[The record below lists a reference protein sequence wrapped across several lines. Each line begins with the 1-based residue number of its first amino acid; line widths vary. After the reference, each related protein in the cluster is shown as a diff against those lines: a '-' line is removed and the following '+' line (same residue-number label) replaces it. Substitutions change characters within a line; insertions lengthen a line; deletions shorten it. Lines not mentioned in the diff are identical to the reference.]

1 MPQKFSG
8 IHEKLKR
15 ADQNIRNLD
24 RELRRF
30 IKSGRYPVVPENK
43 REITL
48 KAIHYHK
55 KRRIPPRFAVLAGE
69 VVHHLRSCL
78 DHIAWHFSSPE
89 YREDPAKS
97 RSIAFPIWDK
107 EPVDKKGVPCFHGK
121 VKAIPDAKV
130 RELMRKFQPYD
141 TPDPANDLLSILHH
155 FDIFD
160 KHREL
165 VVCISSGA
173 RRLSANDEPIIESYK
188 RAHPELNP
196 AQVAFKF
203 KGHGKLVPQVS
214 FRNFG
219 RRPIQPVIPG
229 LTELRDATV
238 SVVAEFAKLL

>member
-1 MPQKFSG
+1 MPRKFVG
-8 IHEKLKR
+8 INEKLKR
-15 ADQNIRNLD
+15 TDENIRNLD

-30 IKSGRYPVVPENK
+30 IKRGRYPVVPENK

-69 VVHHLRSCL
+69 IVHHLRSCL
-78 DHIAWHFSSPE
+78 DHIAWHFSLPD
-89 YREDPAKS
+89 YRTDPVKS
-97 RSIAFPIWDK
+97 KSITFPICDK
-107 EPVDKKGVPCFHGK
+107 EPVKKNGVPCFDGK
-121 VKAIPDAKV
+121 VKGIANAKA
-130 RELMRKFQPYD
+130 RDLMGKFQPYK
-141 TPDPANDLLSILHH
+141 TTDPINDLLSILHH

-165 VVCISSGA
+165 VVCVSSGA
-173 RRLSANDEPIIESYK
+173 RKLPANSEPIVESYK
-188 RAHPELNP
+188 RAHPELTP

-214 FRNFG
+214 FRDFG

-229 LTELRDATV
+229 LIELRDRVA
-238 SVVAEFAKLL
+238 SVIVEFTKLP